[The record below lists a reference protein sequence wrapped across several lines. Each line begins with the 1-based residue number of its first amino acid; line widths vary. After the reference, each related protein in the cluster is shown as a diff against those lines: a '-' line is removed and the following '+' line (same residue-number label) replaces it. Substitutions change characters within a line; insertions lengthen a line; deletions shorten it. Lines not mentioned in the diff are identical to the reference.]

1 MFIYLNIEKPRSTAP
16 PRILD
21 VFFIPRV
28 SVIHKIIKAIKM
40 QMIRVS
46 FFIILP
52 PAKNYISIIHHI
64 LYTIKKNKS
73 SGAKC
78 FVVKKDK
85 FYVEK

>member
-40 QMIRVS
+40 QIISVS

-52 PAKNYISIIHHI
+52 PAENYISIIYH
-64 LYTIKKNKS
+64 KKNKS
-73 SGAKC
+73 SRVKY